1 MSEVNGLGITLP
13 FTTFISKFAFAISSI
28 SMIIYI
34 LVNRGIKVI
43 ELLWHIMFVSSFVWN
58 TECLSSNKKCTF
70 MAALAMLYPVL
81 YLITFTYF
89 NLENAISQG
98 SSEKRYDV
106 IGSRGIGGKVKAD
119 KSDVKKLGE
128 LQYYQ
133 NQLN

>member
-34 LVNRGIKVI
+34 FVNRGIRVM
-43 ELLWHIMFVSSFVWN
+43 ELMWHIMFVSSFVWN
-58 TECLSSNKKCTF
+58 TECLSSNKKCSF

-89 NLENAISQG
+89 NLKNATEQG
-98 SSEKRYDV
+98 SSEKRYDI
-106 IGSRGIGGKVKAD
+106 IGESGKVKEA
-119 KSDVKKLGE
+119 SNSTAVKKLGD

-133 NQLN
+133 NELN